1 MRRIAGYGLLI
12 ALALGVCVSGFGA
25 GLDGAEFRVGL
36 YPAIHRS
43 QTGIAFDA
51 WTFGWMHPA
60 GAPLLMLQ
68 FAPAF
73 VHRMSIAVTSSM
85 SGEEPFSVLGWFLGV
100 YASLGLEWLEPSGV
114 YDWYGEIGLVLTPM
128 DGVHVTIGYGSSAWL
143 NVGIGLTTTVEGIL
157 DFIHRNAGRRLL

>member
-1 MRRIAGYGLLI
+1 MDRGLRIAGRVGR
-12 ALALGVCVSGFGA
+12 GVCVSGFGA

-51 WTFGWMHPA
+51 WTFGWTHPA
-60 GAPLLMLQ
+60 GAPLLMFE

-85 SGEEPFSVLGWFLGV
+85 SG
-100 YASLGLEWLEPSGV
+100 V
-114 YDWYGEIGLVLTPM
+114 YDWYGEICVVLTLM

-143 NVGIGLTTTVEGIL
+143 NVGAGLTTMVECTLG
-157 DFIHRNAGRRLL
+157 FIHRNAGRRLL